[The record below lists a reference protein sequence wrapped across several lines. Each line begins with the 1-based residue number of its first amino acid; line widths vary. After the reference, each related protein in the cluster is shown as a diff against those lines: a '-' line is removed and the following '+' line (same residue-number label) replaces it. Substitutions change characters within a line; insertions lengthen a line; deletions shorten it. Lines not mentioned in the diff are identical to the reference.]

1 MTIPEFTPRQW
12 DVLRALCEVKT
23 NSEIAYDLGI
33 SPHTVKAHVE
43 RLMQATGTR
52 NRVELILTAV
62 RRGWVT
68 FEVQP

>member
-1 MTIPEFTPRQW
+1 MIDQFTPRQRE
-12 DVLRALCEVKT
+12 VLKCLCEAKT

-33 SPHTVKAHVE
+33 SVHTVKAHIE
-43 RLMQATGTR
+43 RLMQITETR

-68 FEVQP
+68 FEVRS